1 METVRMALATLRS
14 NRLRSLLTM
23 VGIVIGNAS
32 VITLVGVGRGAQGL
46 AEEQLSN
53 LGANVLFVVPGNN
66 DTRRRGVAFPRTL
79 VLEDADAIAEQVPSV
94 KRVAPQISSSQVVQ
108 LGARSSTSSISGI
121 TPEFLPVRSFEVS
134 QGRFITDEDV
144 KAARNVAVIGP
155 DLEANSFRGDQR
167 SDNSCASATSPFSG
181 RSDGSKGAVFGS
193 NQDGNT
199 YIPLSTM
206 VTRLTGRDPT
216 YGVSLSFI
224 SVEARDESSTGAA
237 KFQITNLLRQRH
249 NILRDDDF
257 AVRSQK
263 DALSIVG
270 TITGGLTLM
279 LGAIGGISLLVGGI
293 GIMNIMLVS
302 VSERTQEIGLRK
314 ALGARSGDVLQ
325 QFLVESLVLAS
336 LGGAIGTA
344 AGLGT
349 IALVAAVTPL
359 PASIGT
365 STVLM
370 TVGLSGSIGLFFG
383 VVPAGVPQNW
393 TRSWLSEAFDKQHG
407 VAATALQSLNIYQL
421 HESALASSCSLAA
434 SIGVVLLIGW
444 QVLNSG
450 GLSGLEFQRTDSGTE
465 ECRCCPDELRPF
477 PGLRRSWT
485 VTAVDIY
492 DGGRNAV
499 VEAVDPDLD
508 NRVQRLRVDLPGL
521 APRIDQHI
529 EERGDQLTF
538 IRPFRPTG
546 PWSAGQ
552 SVIPA
557 VVDWIPD
564 FLARRNSGMPGGPG
578 QAMQFGKSKAR
589 FMMEAETGVKFDD
602 VAGVTEASRNLKK
615 SSRS

>member
-1 METVRMALATLRS
+1 MSGRLPAMETVRMALSTLRG

-23 VGIVIGNAS
+23 LGIVIGNAS

-79 VLEDADAIAEQVPSV
+79 VLEDSEAIAAQVPSV

-108 LGARSSTSSISGI
+108 AGARSASSSISGI
-121 TPEFLPVRSFEVS
+121 TPEFLPVRSFEIAK
-134 QGRFITDEDV
+134 GRFISQNDLD
-144 KAARNVAVIGP
+144 AARSVVVIGP
-155 DLEANSFRGDQR
+155 DLRTKLFPTGNPIGERLRIRDQSFEVVGVM
-167 SDNSCASATSPFSG
+167 AP
-181 RSDGSKGAVFGS
+181 KGAVFGS
-193 NQDGNT
+193 NQDENA

-224 SVEARDESSTGAA
+224 SVEARDSSSTGAA

-279 LGAIGGISLLVGGI
+279 LAAIGGISLLVGGI

-344 AGLGT
+344 TGLGT
-349 IALVAAVTPL
+349 VAVIAAVTPL
-359 PASIGT
+359 PATIGAT
-365 STVLM
+365 TVLV

-383 VVPAGVPQNW
+383 VVPARRAAHLDPIVAL
-393 TRSWLSEAFDKQHG
+393 RSL
-407 VAATALQSLNIYQL
+407 
-421 HESALASSCSLAA
+421 
-434 SIGVVLLIGW
+434 
-444 QVLNSG
+444 
-450 GLSGLEFQRTDSGTE
+450 
-465 ECRCCPDELRPF
+465 
-477 PGLRRSWT
+477 
-485 VTAVDIY
+485 
-492 DGGRNAV
+492 
-499 VEAVDPDLD
+499 
-508 NRVQRLRVDLPGL
+508 
-521 APRIDQHI
+521 
-529 EERGDQLTF
+529 
-538 IRPFRPTG
+538 
-546 PWSAGQ
+546 
-552 SVIPA
+552 
-557 VVDWIPD
+557 
-564 FLARRNSGMPGGPG
+564 
-578 QAMQFGKSKAR
+578 
-589 FMMEAETGVKFDD
+589 
-602 VAGVTEASRNLKK
+602 
-615 SSRS
+615 